1 MPLKHKKYLAFV
13 PILVFAFALRMW
25 EINARSMWFDESF
38 EYWASTVGL
47 QDLLT
52 TVTTSFQPPLYNFL
66 LHFWL
71 NFGSDAIWLRFLS
84 VAFSMLGLLGLM
96 VLGHRLFGIRGA
108 IVVGLLMATLPTEI
122 KYAQEVAE
130 YALMSFMLSWA
141 LLSLFRALRVS
152 TWKAWGVWGIFC
164 VMAVY
169 SHYGAAISVF
179 ALSAIVF
186 IENIFRHELAKL
198 GKQASVIILS
208 LVLGLPLLYFLPKQ
222 LLAQKRNPVVLGD
235 FIYEI
240 KSLVENT
247 GKTFLFPLTGEPFS
261 SLPKWLPLLGIGSIL
276 LLSLLMLLFCQDK
289 DLKRVF
295 LWFWGEYLVYYWSV
309 RASLYAYGNYGF
321 RYMLILLPLFVL
333 VMAAVVSKLHES
345 KFLFIKATAT
355 GLLFLTIALGVYS
368 LPNRSISEKTR
379 NYTAWPETQ
388 DVREVVLYWRQHSS
402 YDTPTYIYYGAAPA
416 FRYYARLYGIEQEIL
431 LPPAWYSSCWQGLPV
446 EHCVVDNVYYGVWFR
461 SSSLEDKVSSI
472 QNTFGTMPKRFWII
486 FSHIYADENND
497 IVKQLLDNYKIEDE
511 FRQVNAV
518 AYLLMER

>member
-1 MPLKHKKYLAFV
+1 MSFKRQKYLICI

-25 EINARSMWFDESF
+25 EIDARSMWFDESV
-38 EYWASTVGL
+38 EYWTSTVGL
-47 QDLLT
+47 RDLPA
-52 TVTTSFQPPLYNFL
+52 TVTTSFQPPLYSFL

-71 NFGSDAIWLRFLS
+71 NFGPNAIWLRFLS
-84 VAFSMLGLLGLM
+84 VAFSVLGLLGLM
-96 VLGHRLFGIRGA
+96 VLGRRLFGIRGS
-108 IVVGLLMATLPTEI
+108 VVAGLLMATLPTEI

-130 YALMSFMLSWA
+130 YALMTFMLSWV
-141 LLSLFRALRVS
+141 LLSLFRAIRIS
-152 TWKAWGVWGIFC
+152 TWKAWGIWGIFC

-179 ALSAIVF
+179 VLSFITF
-186 IENIFRHELAKL
+186 IENIFLHKL
-198 GKQASVIILS
+198 EKLRKQASVMILS
-208 LVLGLPLLYFLPKQ
+208 LVLGLPLSYFLPKQ
-222 LLAQKRNPVVLGD
+222 LLAQRRNTVVLGD

-240 KSLVENT
+240 KSLIENA

-276 LLSLLMLLFCQDK
+276 LLSLVMLLFCQDK

-295 LWFWGEYLVYYWSV
+295 LWFWGGYLVYYWSV

-321 RYMLILLPLFVL
+321 RYMLILLPLFVTL
-333 VMAAVVSKLHES
+333 ITAVITKLYE
-345 KFLFIKATAT
+345 FRFPFAKAIAI
-355 GLLFLTIALGVYS
+355 GLLFLIIALEIYS

-388 DVREVVLYWRQHSS
+388 DAREVVLYWRQHSS

-416 FRYYARLYGIEQEIL
+416 FRYYARLYGIEQEVL
-431 LPPAWYSSCWQGLPV
+431 LPPAWYISCWQGLPV

-461 SSSLEDKVSSI
+461 SFSLEDKVSSI
-472 QNTFGTMPKRFWII
+472 QNTFGTMPKKFWII

-497 IVKQLLDNYKIEDE
+497 IVRQLLDDYKIEDE
-511 FRQVNAV
+511 FRRVNAV